1 MMSSLPGLIFDGL
14 AYGSLLF
21 LMGVGLSITL
31 GLMNVVNLAHGVFA
45 LFGGYLFIALLEGL
59 GVGFIPAL
67 GGVFVVFLLIGGV
80 TEWLFFRLLY
90 RLPPLEQVLLTLGVS
105 FIAMAVA
112 TYFWGATQRFVSLP
126 PWLQGQWQWAG
137 HSFGFFQIG
146 LILLVLWVGL
156 LFWLGLERTLWG
168 ARIRA
173 AVDNQTVAQGLGIPV
188 AALFRFYFALGAGL
202 AGLGGALGTVVLGIE
217 PSFVLKYLVF
227 LLMVVVLGGAGSIR
241 GPLLAAWLIG
251 ILDVSGKY
259 FFPDLAVFVLYVA
272 MVILLLCFPYGL
284 LNRRR

>member
-45 LFGGYLFIALLEGL
+45 LFGGYLFIALLQGL

-105 FIAMAVA
+105 RSEEH
-112 TYFWGATQRFVSLP
+112 TSE
-126 PWLQGQWQWAG
+126 LQSRG
-137 HSFGFFQIG
+137 H
-146 LILLVLWVGL
+146 LV
-156 LFWLGLERTLWG
+156 
-168 ARIRA
+168 
-173 AVDNQTVAQGLGIPV
+173 
-188 AALFRFYFALGAGL
+188 
-202 AGLGGALGTVVLGIE
+202 
-217 PSFVLKYLVF
+217 
-227 LLMVVVLGGAGSIR
+227 
-241 GPLLAAWLIG
+241 
-251 ILDVSGKY
+251 
-259 FFPDLAVFVLYVA
+259 
-272 MVILLLCFPYGL
+272 C
-284 LNRRR
+284 

>member
-1 MMSSLPGLIFDGL
+1 MVSFLPGLIFDGL

-45 LFGGYLFIALLEGL
+45 LFGGYLFIALLQGL
-59 GVGFIPAL
+59 GVGFFPAL
-67 GGVFVVFLLIGGV
+67 VCVFVFFLLIGGA

-90 RLPPLEQVLLTLGVS
+90 RLPPLEQVLLTLGVA

-126 PWLQGQWQWAG
+126 SELQGQWRWAG
-137 HSFGFFQIG
+137 HSFGFFQVG
-146 LILLVLWVGL
+146 LIILVVWVGL
-156 LFWLGLERTLWG
+156 LFWFGLERTLWG

-173 AVDNQTVAQGLGIPV
+173 AVDNYTVAQGLGIPV
-188 AALFRFYFALGAGL
+188 ATLFRFYFAVGAGL
-202 AGLGGALGTVVLGIE
+202 AGLGGALSTVVLGIE

-241 GPLLAAWLIG
+241 GPLLAAWLLG
-251 ILDVSGKY
+251 ILDVGGKY
-259 FFPDLAVFVLYVA
+259 FFPDFAAFVLYA
-272 MVILLLCFPYGL
+272 SMVILLLCFPSGL